1 MSKELTIPKQKVV
14 AEEEAVETT
23 ETAVEETVE
32 QTADEKVL
40 TPEESAYIQKVFF
53 EEDEVIYL
61 RDGKK
66 YHIPPLSLRDGVK
79 LMNKL
84 NGIDST
90 VIIMNLMD
98 DGNGETRFDLLMEVL
113 LMAFKPYYKE
123 IDADYLAEYVD
134 LNTAKEILDIMIG
147 LNQIKK
153 NM

>member
-14 AEEEAVETT
+14 AEEEVVETT